1 MDARA
6 KGRRKKRK
14 YGQGVLRHSR
24 LGIQSCLYAAATI
37 VIFGVLIGTAYSTRG
52 MTAGI
57 TGGIGFLSVVLPLL
71 GLRAGVRGL
80 RERERK
86 YSTCYIGV
94 VLSIV
99 ELLLFVM
106 IFARGVA

>member
-1 MDARA
+1 MDAKA

-24 LGIQSCLYAAATI
+24 LGIQSCLYAAAI
-37 VIFGVLIGTAYSTRG
+37 FVIFVILIGTAYSTRG

-57 TGGIGFLSVVLPLL
+57 TGGIGLLSVALPLL
-71 GLRAGVRGL
+71 GLRAGVLGL
-80 RERERK
+80 REREKK
-86 YSTCYIGV
+86 YMTCHIGIALNIV
-94 VLSIV
+94 V
-99 ELLLFVM
+99 LLLFVM